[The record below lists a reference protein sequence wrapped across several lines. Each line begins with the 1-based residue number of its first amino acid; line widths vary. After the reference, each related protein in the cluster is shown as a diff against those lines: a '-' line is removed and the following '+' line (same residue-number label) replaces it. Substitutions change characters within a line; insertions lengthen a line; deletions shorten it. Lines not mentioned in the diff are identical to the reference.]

1 LAQPPQAPRD
11 VHAKLTDELS
21 ECVTFRSDLMV
32 ERLETEIAFEFLIN
46 GSSGSVDRSQSFTYS
61 IDYIGDSYLNFS
73 SSFTDDAIN
82 KTMEF

>member
-1 LAQPPQAPRD
+1 
-11 VHAKLTDELS
+11 
-21 ECVTFRSDLMV
+21 MV
-32 ERLETEIAFEFLIN
+32 ERLKTEIAFEFLIN